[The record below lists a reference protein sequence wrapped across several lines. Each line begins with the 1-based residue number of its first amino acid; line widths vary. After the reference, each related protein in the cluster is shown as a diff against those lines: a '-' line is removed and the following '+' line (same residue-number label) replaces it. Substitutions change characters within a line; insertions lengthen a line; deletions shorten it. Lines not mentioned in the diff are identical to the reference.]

1 MELKKHWKITFSRDE
16 QHFVQGKSKSIFLK
30 LKTVLIFD
38 CDGVILD
45 SEVIADRIL
54 LEHLSNLLNPFPNNL
69 FPSSDFLKEW
79 LSRHSGQSD
88 KEISLLDLQ
97 RCGIGVRTLSQ
108 NKDKE
113 KTGAQRAFHN
123 STLARNSELGTSGL
137 GISSTPFVTRILLS
151 SKLL

>member
-16 QHFVQGKSKSIFLK
+16 QHFVQHKSKSIFLK

-45 SEVIADRIL
+45 SEIIADRIL

-69 FPSSDFLKEW
+69 FPSSDSLKEW

-88 KEISLLDLQ
+88 KEIINQFSVVVSISILSTSLLH
-97 RCGIGVRTLSQ
+97 IVS
-108 NKDKE
+108 
-113 KTGAQRAFHN
+113 
-123 STLARNSELGTSGL
+123 
-137 GISSTPFVTRILLS
+137 
-151 SKLL
+151 